1 MVNNQLDALVP
12 APLVTATDLEA
23 VARWFQ
29 SEDAGHQ
36 LASAAAFARGVIE
49 EYKKASVIPPEELYR
64 PITLA

>member
-1 MVNNQLDALVP
+1 MVNNQLEALVP
-12 APLVTATDLEA
+12 APLVSATDLEA

-36 LASAAAFARGVIE
+36 LAMAAAFARGVIE